1 MIENTDLDKSQV
13 YEHID
18 NDILKFLKSRGT
30 IKAALLHKLENYFC
44 HPKSKYNISKDDLL
58 FKLFNMMRDRVI
70 DIIIPEIFK
79 VKWKK
84 YFLSDLKFLRDGNYF
99 CRIFTNYK
107 SKFLQKQNLNDY
119 YFDSRK
125 IDFNDQALLSELIQH
140 LILLSRKIRDLNKKI
155 IVFYPVNSNPID
167 IYEKNFE
174 GEYYLRS
181 IDFKTEKK
189 ESQDIK
195 IEIPLEEQAESVSI
209 IKAYRSSYMCFYI
222 PLIESILKVI
232 EYLQK
237 EKDSINNYE
246 DILYNY
252 SRKFAYQCI
261 EFVRSDYV
269 EINEPN
275 PYRWETF
282 FKFFNI
288 DIKIL
293 EYDFKSIKF
302 HGRTFE
308 TCCNLKYCIFIEN
321 KFKEV
326 IRKLKKLGYMEFPEE
341 NYDEKIAIG
350 FDLDYFIPY
359 CTIEQIYFVS
369 KYICYYQTFLLF
381 YHAFEYIKES
391 NPSTKFTEKEQKLFK
406 IFSPVMQLLFGIPDD
421 DSFYNK
427 LVFKYYTYDSN
438 ELEVIYN
445 KFLLKHVKFIEKKM
459 FRYFFIKYGRQKN

>member
-1 MIENTDLDKSQV
+1 MIESGIPESLN
-13 YEHID
+13 YEELC
-18 NDILKFLKSRGT
+18 NEILRFLESRGR

-44 HPKSKYNISKDDLL
+44 NPKSKFKISKEELVSC
-58 FKLFNMMRDRVI
+58 LFNMMKERVI
-70 DIIIPEIFK
+70 DIIIPELFR
-79 VKWKK
+79 VKWKRK
-84 YFLSDLKFLRDGNYF
+84 YLTNLKFLKEGNYL
-99 CRIFTNYK
+99 CRIFTTPK
-107 SKFLQKQNLNDY
+107 SKFINKCKPNDY

-125 IDFNDQALLSELIQH
+125 IIYNDKALVSELIQH
-140 LILLSRKIRDLNKKI
+140 LVLLLRKIRDLDKKI
-155 IVFYPVNSNPID
+155 IVFYPLNSNPID
-167 IYEKNFE
+167 IYENNFE
-174 GEYYLRS
+174 AEYYLRS
-181 IDFKTEKK
+181 IDFKIDKK

-195 IEIPLEEQAESVSI
+195 LEIPLDEQAENVSI
-209 IKAYRSSYMCFYI
+209 IKAYRSTYMCFYI

-232 EYLQK
+232 ENLQK
-237 EKDSINNYE
+237 EKDSTNNYKE
-246 DILYNY
+246 IFYNY

-293 EYDFKSIKF
+293 DYDFKSIKF

-308 TCCNLKYCIFIEN
+308 TCCNLKYCIFIDK

-350 FDLDYFIPY
+350 LDLDYYIPY

-381 YHAFEYIKES
+381 YHAFEYIKKS
-391 NPSTKFTEKEQKLFK
+391 NPLTKFTEKEQKLYK
-406 IFSPVMQLLFGIPDD
+406 IFSPVMQILFGIPDD
-421 DSFYNK
+421 ASFYNK

-445 KFLLKHVKFIEKKM
+445 KFLLEQVKFIEKKM
-459 FRYFFIKYGRQKN
+459 FRYFFIRYGQQKV